1 MQEKHWLTRASKQ
14 ESGVQTTRIQLII
27 FHPGRAGLDRE
38 APIIIMFAHDYLPGR
53 CSNPPEYS
61 NSTHYIRASPA
72 GSANDTAKQ
81 HPWAAGM
88 DQGGG
93 RYRAAEKE
101 RHRGLRD
108 HVQQFLLELGAGF
121 ARIGRGVAVRVGD
134 RDFFLDLLFYHVR
147 LRCFVVIELK
157 AIPFE
162 PEFTGKLNFYLSAVD
177 SKFRHPQDGP
187 TIGLLLCKG
196 KDRLVAEYALRDLNK
211 PIGIAEWQTRLVES
225 LPDDLKSG
233 LPSVQ
238 DLEREFSNQ

>member
-1 MQEKHWLTRASKQ
+1 VAEIPWGHHVLLLERVKDPEARAFYAQATLQHGWSRNILGLQ
-14 ESGVQTTRIQLII
+14 IESGLADRQGKAPNNFPTTLPSPESDLAQQTLKDPYI
-27 FHPGRAGLDRE
+27 FDFLTLQP
-38 APIIIMFAHDYLPGR
+38 
-53 CSNPPEYS
+53 
-61 NSTHYIRASPA
+61 
-72 GSANDTAKQ
+72 K
-81 HPWAAGM
+81 
-88 DQGGG
+88 
-93 RYRAAEKE
+93 AAEKE
-101 RHRGLRD
+101 LQRGLLD
-108 HVQQFLLELGAGF
+108 HVQQFLLELGVGF
-121 ARIGRGVAVRVGD
+121 ALIGRDVAVRVGD

-157 AIPFE
+157 VIPFE

-177 SKFRHPQDGP
+177 SKCRHPQDGP